1 MNNPIITGGQTL
13 VIPSLK
19 NNNVAVFESYK
30 VVPFAING
38 SDAACVARI
47 IEIHTLNKLRE
58 EGETLFSLTG
68 LTVPDTEAV
77 AEEINALVAR
87 CVKICRREEDEFSFR
102 QREAAEA
109 QAVMNQASGKS
120 NTVSEA
126 RTRRG
131 SSMERAD
138 AERRYQAALTLQTVQ
153 QSRLELVRSLP
164 GLLSAEAEYIGKG
177 INTRLLNTF
186 PRTLRIPSGVAE
198 LFTDTVMRN
207 IIIDFT
213 DGLNALTAAMRAI
226 IRLCSYPTDRYLLN
240 NGGKSRT
247 EAYRKYYRAENA
259 LLRAII
265 SDQDY
270 ADYMAAYSKADEL
283 KNKLFSR

>member
-1 MNNPIITGGQTL
+1 MITVGHSL
-13 VIPSLK
+13 ALPSLK
-19 NNNVAVFESYK
+19 NDNVATLQAYK
-30 VVPFAING
+30 VIPFAENG
-38 SDAACVARI
+38 CDAACVARI
-47 IEIHTLNKLRE
+47 IEIHTLNKLRA
-58 EGETLFSLTG
+58 EGETLVSLTG
-68 LTVPDTEAV
+68 LTIPDPEAM
-77 AEEINALVAR
+77 ADEINALVAR

-109 QAVMNQASGKS
+109 LAVMNQASGKS

-153 QSRLELVRSLP
+153 QSRLELARSLP

-283 KNKLFSR
+283 KNKIFSR

>member
-1 MNNPIITGGQTL
+1 
-13 VIPSLK
+13 
-19 NNNVAVFESYK
+19 
-30 VVPFAING
+30 
-38 SDAACVARI
+38 
-47 IEIHTLNKLRE
+47 
-58 EGETLFSLTG
+58 
-68 LTVPDTEAV
+68 
-77 AEEINALVAR
+77 
-87 CVKICRREEDEFSFR
+87 
-102 QREAAEA
+102 
-109 QAVMNQASGKS
+109 
-120 NTVSEA
+120 
-126 RTRRG
+126 
-131 SSMERAD
+131 MERDD
-138 AERRYQAALTLQTVQ
+138 AGRRYQAALTRQTQQ
-153 QSRLELVRSLP
+153 QSRLELARSLP

-198 LFTDTVMRN
+198 LFTDTVMR
-207 IIIDFT
+207 DAVTAFT

-283 KNKLFSR
+283 KNKIFSR